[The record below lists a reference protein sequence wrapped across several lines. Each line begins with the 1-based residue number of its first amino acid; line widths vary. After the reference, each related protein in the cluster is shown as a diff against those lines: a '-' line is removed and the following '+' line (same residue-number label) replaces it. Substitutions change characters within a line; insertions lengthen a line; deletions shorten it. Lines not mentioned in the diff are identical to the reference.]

1 MGWFSWFWDLLS
13 FLNLTNK
20 TGRILFL
27 GLDNAGKT
35 TLLGRLATDQIH
47 TYRPTFNP
55 NIEELVLGGVRVKT
69 IDMGGHEEA
78 RRLWK
83 EYFAKI
89 DGVVFIVDAAARER
103 IADAKKELDALLQA
117 EELASTP
124 FVVMGN
130 KIDMPT
136 ALSEEQLKQALGLSN
151 LTTGKTAGAQ
161 GKGVRPTEVFMCSVL
176 RKIGYGDAIR
186 WLAQFLQSTA

>member
-1 MGWFSWFWDLLS
+1 MGWFSWLWDLLS
-13 FLNLTNK
+13 YLNLSNK
-20 TGRILFL
+20 SGRILFL

-35 TLLGRLATDQIH
+35 TLLGRLATGQIH

-55 NIEELVLGGVRVKT
+55 NVEELMLGRVRVKT

-83 EYFAKI
+83 DYFAKV

-103 IADAKKELDALLQA
+103 LEDAKKELMLLLQS
-117 EELASTP
+117 EEMQSTP
-124 FVVMGN
+124 FVIMGN
-130 KIDMPT
+130 KIDLPT
-136 ALSEEQLKQALGLSN
+136 AVSEDALKQALGLSN
-151 LTTGKTAGAQ
+151 LTTGKSGQ
-161 GKGVRPTEVFMCSVL
+161 VPPGVRPVEVFMCSVI

-186 WLAQFLQSTA
+186 WLSNFLQNTA